1 MQSPSSS
8 SGKRFKNGVWQRA
21 QAYSADRSLGFSRH
35 LRHTGMRF
43 SSVSGA
49 SQTRHSSGKVNEKKA
64 AGIFRIAAS
73 AAEAGLMTL
82 LLLKIHL
89 RFKTLVYH
97 SGGEN
102 LTYSCGL
109 LHQNETLSICRETTL
124 PLPDRSLTVA
134 ARSRLRSAPVRS
146 RLGRAFGALR
156 YGRGSV
162 TPSDRS
168 LTVAARSRLRTAPL
182 RSRLGRAFG
191 ALRYGRGSVAPSDRC
206 RTAAA
211 RSRLRTAAA
220 RSRLRSRDR
229 QGVFELVVS

>member
-102 LTYSCGL
+102 LTYSAGYFIRMKHLVSVAKQPCHL
-109 LHQNETLSICRETTL
+109 F
-124 PLPDRSLTVA
+124 RS
-134 ARSRLRSAPVRS
+134 
-146 RLGRAFGALR
+146 
-156 YGRGSV
+156 
-162 TPSDRS
+162 
-168 LTVAARSRLRTAPL
+168 APL

-191 ALRYGRGSVAPSDRC
+191 ALRYGRGSVAPSE
-206 RTAAA
+206 
-211 RSRLRTAAA
+211 RSVTVAA
-220 RSRLRSRDR
+220 RSRLRSAPLRSR
-229 QGVFELVVS
+229 LGRAIGALRYGRGSVAPSERSVTVAAR

>member
-102 LTYSCGL
+102 LTYSAGYFIRMKHL
-109 LHQNETLSICRETTL
+109 VS
-124 PLPDRSLTVA
+124 VA
-134 ARSRLRSAPVRS
+134 KQPCH
-146 RLGRAFGALR
+146 F
-156 YGRGSV
+156 
-162 TPSDRS
+162 
-168 LTVAARSRLRTAPL
+168 RTAPL

-191 ALRYGRGSVAPSDRC
+191 ALPYGRGSVAPSE
-206 RTAAA
+206 
-211 RSRLRTAAA
+211 RSVTVAA
-220 RSRLRSRDR
+220 RSRLRSAPLRSRLGRAFRPLPLGHAFRGATVRECLNWLFHDR
-229 QGVFELVVS
+229 ALGFQPELSG

>member
-102 LTYSCGL
+102 LTYSAGYFIRMKHLVSVAKQPC
-109 LHQNETLSICRETTL
+109 HFRTA
-124 PLPDRSLTVA
+124 PL
-134 ARSRLRSAPVRS
+134 RS

-156 YGRGSV
+156 YG
-162 TPSDRS
+162 P
-168 LTVAARSRLRTAPL
+168 ARSRLRTAPL

-191 ALRYGRGSVAPSDRC
+191 ALRYGRGSVA
-206 RTAAA
+206 
-211 RSRLRTAAA
+211 
-220 RSRLRSRDR
+220 
-229 QGVFELVVS
+229 